1 MAFSIKIDTNGGVT
15 SPKGF
20 QANGIHC
27 GIRKNKDKKD
37 LMLILSETECDAAA
51 VYTKNLVYGA
61 PITVTRKNLENG
73 KARAVICN
81 SGIANTCNADGV
93 EKAQAMCDLAAEYTG
108 VSPRDVIVGSTGVI
122 GQPIDLEP
130 IQNGMQELADGLS
143 ANGSD
148 AAAEAIMTTD
158 TIKKHISVSF
168 DLDGKPCTIGAIAK
182 GSGMIH
188 PNMATMLSFIT
199 TDANITAECLKSAL
213 LWCVERTYNMLS
225 VDGDTSTNDTVAI
238 MANGLCE
245 NSRIDAVDSE
255 NYQKFCRAL
264 FKICNSIVSMLAKD
278 GEGATKLVLCE
289 VNNAK
294 TEEIAKTCAKS
305 VIRSPLVKTAMFGS
319 DANWGRVLCALGYA
333 GADIDVTKIDVSFVS
348 RKGEIFVCRNGAG
361 IEFSEEKAK
370 EILLEDEIT
379 INVDLNDGEFSATA
393 YGCDL
398 TYEYV
403 KINGDYRT

>member
-1 MAFSIKIDTNGGVT
+1 MDVQIEINKNGGVT

-20 QANGIHC
+20 KANGIHC

-37 LMLILSETECDAAA
+37 LMLLVSEKECDAAA

-93 EKAQAMCDLAAEYTG
+93 EKAQAMCDLAAKVLG
-108 VSPRDVIVGSTGVI
+108 ISASDVIVGSTGVI

-130 IQNGMQELADGLS
+130 IKNGMQELANGLS
-143 ANGSD
+143 ENGSD
-148 AAAEAIMTTD
+148 AAAQAIMTTD
-158 TIKKHISVSF
+158 TVQKSVSVSF
-168 DLDGKPCTIGAIAK
+168 DLGGKTCTVGAIAK

-199 TDANITAECLKSAL
+199 TDVNISAEMLKKAL
-213 LWCVERTYNMLS
+213 VWGVEKSYNMLS

-238 MANGLCE
+238 LANGLCGNERIETE
-245 NSRIDAVDSE
+245 NESYEI
-255 NYQKFCRAL
+255 FCQAL
-264 FKICNSIVSMLAKD
+264 FAVCKYIVRMLAKD
-278 GEGATKLVLCE
+278 GEGATKLVICT
-289 VNNAK
+289 VDGAK
-294 TEEIAKTCAKS
+294 SEEIARTCAKS

-319 DANWGRVLCALGYA
+319 DANWGRILCALGYA
-333 GADIDVTKIDVSFVS
+333 GADIDVAKIDVSFVS
-348 RKGEIFVCRNGAG
+348 RKGEIPVCRNGAG

-379 INVDLNDGEFSATA
+379 IRVHLNDGEASATA

>member
-108 VSPRDVIVGSTGVI
+108 VSADDVIVGSTGVI

-130 IQNGMQELADGLS
+130 IQNGMRALADGLS

-199 TDANITAECLKSAL
+199 TDANITAACLKSAL

-238 MANGLCE
+238 LANGLCE
-245 NSRIDAVDSE
+245 NSRIENTDSE

-264 FKICNSIVSMLAKD
+264 YKICNYVVCMLAKD

-289 VNNAK
+289 VNHAK

-333 GADIDVTKIDVSFVS
+333 GAEIDVTKIDVSFVS
-348 RKGEIFVCRNGAG
+348 AKGEIFVCRNGAG

-379 INVDLNDGEFSATA
+379 IQVDLNDGEFAATA

>member
-1 MAFSIKIDTNGGVT
+1 MAFSIKIDKNGGVT

-20 QANGIHC
+20 KANGIHC

-37 LMLILSETECDAAA
+37 LMLILSEQECDAAA

-108 VSPRDVIVGSTGVI
+108 VSPSDVIVGSTGVI

-130 IQNGMQELADGLS
+130 IQNGMQALADGLS
-143 ANGSD
+143 TDGSD

-158 TIKKHISVSF
+158 TVKKHISVSF
-168 DLDGKPCTIGAIAK
+168 DLDGKTCTIGAIAK

-245 NSRIDAVDSE
+245 NSRIDTVDSE

-264 FKICNSIVSMLAKD
+264 FKICNYVVSMLAKD

-333 GADIDVTKIDVSFVS
+333 GAEIDVAKIDVSFVS
-348 RKGEIFVCRNGAG
+348 AKGEIFVCRNGAG

-379 INVDLNDGEFSATA
+379 IKVDLNDGEFSATA